1 MSDGLRIFL
10 VLLLVLGNGWFVV
23 AEYALITA
31 RRARLAELAKKHRRG
46 AATALRLMEEPVR
59 FISTVQ
65 IGITIFSIL
74 LGAIGEPLVSHFLD
88 PHLPRTASF
97 LLSFAILTYLGLV
110 VGELVPKAVAL
121 QHAER
126 IAVVIATPVD
136 IMQRLVHPLVLI
148 LQGSAKGILRLL
160 GMRSAPVGMVVR
172 SEEEIRSML
181 AEAEET
187 GLIEEAEEE
196 MLYKVFDFADKEV
209 HDVMVPRPE
218 VVGVSVELPAEECL
232 AAVIDSP
239 YTRYPAYRGSL
250 DEIAGILHV
259 RDLFSALYANGIQ
272 NVHVEDILRPAH
284 FVPETKDLGPLL
296 TEFRRTNQHIAI
308 VVDEYGSTQG
318 IVTLEDLL
326 EEIVGEIEDE
336 YDMPDDSVQRIDEHT
351 IRVDGTFPIDDF
363 NEQFGQELP
372 GRGLP
377 HARRVRV
384 RRARTGARARRRGSV
399 GRPAFSGRRH
409 RRAEDRGARG
419 RVPAARGGRGGR
431 TRGLV
436 TLPSQGGTHA

>member
-31 RRARLAELAKKHRRG
+31 RRARLAELAKEHRRG
-46 AATALRLMEEPVR
+46 AVTALRLMEEPVR

-88 PHLPRTASF
+88 PYLPRTASF

-336 YDMPDDSVQRIDEHT
+336 YDMPDDSVQRLDERT

-363 NEQFGQELP
+363 NERFDQELP
-372 GRGLP
+372 VEDYHTLAGFVFGELGRAPEPGDEVLWDGLRFQVVGTDGPRIELLEVEFLP
-377 HARRVRV
+377 HEE
-384 RRARTGARARRRGSV
+384 
-399 GRPAFSGRRH
+399 
-409 RRAEDRGARG
+409 AEEAERE
-419 RVPAARGGRGGR
+419 V
-431 TRGLV
+431 
-436 TLPSQGGTHA
+436 S